1 MVQIKNWDPL
11 VSRPALAMA
20 VDQLLPRMGK
30 K

>member
-20 VDQLLPRMGK
+20 GGQLLARMGK
-30 K
+30 G